1 MTNENEHAPARTN
14 ESLTGTP
21 ADTPLTHGRSGFEL
35 EDTRRK
41 LIALR
46 VKLGA
51 ETPAG
56 YRCSNLVE
64 QLQNYEK
71 AEGEQRANLAKG
83 IQKQMAELTD
93 LASRG
98 DASQ

>member
-1 MTNENEHAPARTN
+1 MT
-14 ESLTGTP
+14 
-21 ADTPLTHGRSGFEL
+21 GFEL

-64 QLQNYEK
+64 QLQNYQT
-71 AEGEQRANLAKG
+71 AEGEQKANLAKS
-83 IQKQMAELTD
+83 IQKSMEELTA

-98 DASQ
+98 DNPQ